1 MRTTEETFTILLKP
15 LLEDDMNVARLM
27 KFVDGWI

>member
-1 MRTTEETFTILLKP
+1 MRTVEETFTILLIP

-27 KFVDGWI
+27 TFADG